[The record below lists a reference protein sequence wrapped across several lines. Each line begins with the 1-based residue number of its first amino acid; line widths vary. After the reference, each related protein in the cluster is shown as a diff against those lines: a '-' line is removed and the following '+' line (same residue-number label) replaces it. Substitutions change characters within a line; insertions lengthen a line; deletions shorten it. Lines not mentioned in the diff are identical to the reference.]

1 MKTQTCFLQ
10 EMAQKERIQPSTVD
24 LVHLVP
30 LCLSLV
36 CPPHG
41 IPWLAW
47 WGWGRDV
54 GDMGGLGVTDGGYNA
69 LKLESAVLLT
79 VSSI

>member
-1 MKTQTCFLQ
+1 MVGWC
-10 EMAQKERIQPSTVD
+10 APSWYPMVGM
-24 LVHLVP
+24 VG
-30 LCLSLV
+30 
-36 CPPHG
+36 HG
-41 IPWLAW
+41 GAP

>member
-1 MKTQTCFLQ
+1 M
-10 EMAQKERIQPSTVD
+10 ESR
-24 LVHLVP
+24 
-30 LCLSLV
+30 LSIVVAVGLDGGMV

>member
-1 MKTQTCFLQ
+1 MKVAMCGVTFVHSSSGGFGWWDGLP
-10 EMAQKERIQPSTVD
+10 PSWYPMVGM
-24 LVHLVP
+24 V
-30 LCLSLV
+30 
-36 CPPHG
+36 G
-41 IPWLAW
+41 M
-47 WGWGRDV
+47 GRDV